1 MEWKISYEQLEAIEK
16 VLAKG
21 DRVEITPVKDGV
33 VINRIKREK
42 IKV

>member
-16 VLAKG
+16 VLEKG